1 MTRIFRSKRQFL
13 IAIVSLFTLASIISP
28 VFSQSGRT
36 DGMGNPLH
44 LNVGIDRET
53 GLVTWRPIN
62 GASWYVVRYRSCNSF
77 TRDVLLNG
85 GSHGSFQLP
94 GYDPEVWFEVRVY
107 GYGFFDG
114 AWNPSTE
121 ARLIRG
127 NTNSNGRFCDRS
139 PDRPDYDDREE
150 GEIRIPL
157 DNPSLHP
164 VSAPSVA
171 PDPPSSQPVS
181 PIPSENTASIPD
193 QSGGTSLS
201 GISNVELSGSLSGDG
216 GPGTI
221 QVPGDQYKPASGGL
235 TVTLNNA
242 DGSVFWDSVAGATM
256 YWVYWER
263 CNQPKTQLQVFG
275 FTNILIPNF
284 VSSERYD
291 VRVDAITVTGSEQKV
306 IAWNY
311 SSNNLHCSSQPAPG
325 NIVEIS
331 VNLTPTD
338 DDDNPTA
345 QTLVPT
351 IQLIRER
358 APREIS
364 WHAGTSLNVSTENGR
379 ITAIDVG
386 RNKSL
391 AVEGNCYPGQVLA
404 YNDALVISCT
414 ADGRFHV
421 LQVNPQHPGDRRRD
435 LLVFNADLSDCFRA
449 YEYLDTGVIEVFWRM
464 C

>member
-1 MTRIFRSKRQFL
+1 
-13 IAIVSLFTLASIISP
+13 
-28 VFSQSGRT
+28 
-36 DGMGNPLH
+36 
-44 LNVGIDRET
+44 
-53 GLVTWRPIN
+53 
-62 GASWYVVRYRSCNSF
+62 
-77 TRDVLLNG
+77 
-85 GSHGSFQLP
+85 
-94 GYDPEVWFEVRVY
+94 
-107 GYGFFDG
+107 
-114 AWNPSTE
+114 
-121 ARLIRG
+121 
-127 NTNSNGRFCDRS
+127 
-139 PDRPDYDDREE
+139 
-150 GEIRIPL
+150 
-157 DNPSLHP
+157 
-164 VSAPSVA
+164 
-171 PDPPSSQPVS
+171 
-181 PIPSENTASIPD
+181 
-193 QSGGTSLS
+193 
-201 GISNVELSGSLSGDG
+201 
-216 GPGTI
+216 
-221 QVPGDQYKPASGGL
+221 
-235 TVTLNNA
+235 
-242 DGSVFWDSVAGATM
+242 M

-284 VSSERYD
+284 VSSDRYD
-291 VRVDAITVTGSEQKV
+291 VRVDAIIVTGSEQKV

-311 SSNNLHCSSQPAPG
+311 SSNNLYCSSQPAPG

-331 VNLTPTD
+331 VNLTPID

-364 WHAGTSLNVSTENGR
+364 WHAGTSLKVSTQNGR
-379 ITAIDVG
+379 ITAIDFG

-404 YNDALVISCT
+404 HNDALVISCT

-449 YEYLDTGVIEVFWRM
+449 YEYLDTGVIEVFWSK